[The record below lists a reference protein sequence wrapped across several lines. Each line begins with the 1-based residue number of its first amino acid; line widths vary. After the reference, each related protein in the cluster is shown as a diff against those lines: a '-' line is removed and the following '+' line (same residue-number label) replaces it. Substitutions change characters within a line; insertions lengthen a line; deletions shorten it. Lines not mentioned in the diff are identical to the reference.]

1 MKYIITSV
9 YYQLVIFSRI
19 KQAVFFIIAFPIFI
33 FLLFS
38 SIWGIREPDYIMFI
52 MSGVLGMTVA
62 SDGMFSI
69 GGVIKEYYS
78 TGLMRYLKKIDFNLT
93 LHIFSLIV
101 SRFFS
106 IFFVMLIL
114 IAISIFCF
122 NAIFS
127 FEDLINYITGAF
139 LGFTLF
145 SFLGL
150 SISFSNIKYK
160 NTSGLINLFYYF
172 ILFTSD
178 SFYPVGS
185 FNEKIKF
192 FGNLLP
198 LNPILCVMR
207 GEGFSLIL
215 LFWLITPFLLFIYFF
230 NKTKFNR

>member
-114 IAISIFCF
+114 IAISISCF
-122 NAIFS
+122 NANFI
-127 FEDLINYITGAF
+127 GAF

-150 SISFSNIKYK
+150 SISFSNIKHK
-160 NTSGLINLFYYF
+160 NTFGLINLFYYF

-215 LFWLITPFLLFIYFF
+215 LFWLVTPFLLFIYFF
-230 NKTKFNR
+230 NKTRFNR